1 MVKLKCGLESSEDCQ
16 KVVFAKLIDLDFTEY
31 AAHEI
36 RFHTPGEHTVNGKK
50 FEMEIQV
57 VFTAYTEGDIKKKA
71 VLAFL
76 VEMTPGARN

>member
-1 MVKLKCGLESSEDCQ
+1 LEPTNKRVDFEFFDVKSSDLSVFYEDNMVKLKCGLESSEDCQ

-50 FEMEIQV
+50 FEMEI
-57 VFTAYTEGDIKKKA
+57 
-71 VLAFL
+71 
-76 VEMTPGARN
+76 